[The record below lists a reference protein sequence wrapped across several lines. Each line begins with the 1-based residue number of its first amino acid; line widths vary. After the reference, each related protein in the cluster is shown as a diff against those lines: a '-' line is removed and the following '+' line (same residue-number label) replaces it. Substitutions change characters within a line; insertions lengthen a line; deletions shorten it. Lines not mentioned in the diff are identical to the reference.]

1 MASRPVF
8 VPLLEGPDFVLQKVV
23 DFEWFPGF
31 SLQQKQRS
39 IESLHGAAEAQY
51 DLAPLLEIS
60 SKSPKQTGINL
71 SAFNLCLEVPA
82 LSHPTSVESAFQGS
96 KVFENDG
103 PLTDLYEKSAREAKK
118 DARLQNSG
126 DLQYFQLG
134 DERWPLEPKTIFYD
148 WLYLNAL
155 LQHPDLA
162 KRLLEFVGFTDIEFN
177 PRRSINCQAR
187 SATLYVAL
195 IRRNVLAE
203 ALLSK
208 DTFLRFM
215 PGK

>member
-8 VPLLEGPDFVLQKVV
+8 VPLLEGLEFVLQKAV
-23 DFEWFPGF
+23 DFKWFPGF

-39 IESLHGAAEAQY
+39 IESLHVAAEAQY

-60 SKSPKQTGINL
+60 SKSPEQTGINL
-71 SAFNLCLEVPA
+71 SAFNLRLEVPTLA
-82 LSHPTSVESAFQGS
+82 HPTSVESAFQGS

-103 PLTDLYEKSAREAKK
+103 PFTDLYEKSAREAKK
-118 DARLQNSG
+118 DTRLQNSG

-155 LQHPDLA
+155 LQHPEHA
-162 KRLLEFVGFTDIEFN
+162 KRLLEFEGFTDIEFN
-177 PRRSINCQAR
+177 PQRSINCQAR
-187 SATLYVAL
+187 AAALYVAL
-195 IRRNVLAE
+195 DRR
-203 ALLSK
+203 S
-208 DTFLRFM
+208 
-215 PGK
+215 